1 MVSSVIES
9 LMQAR
14 LPMWALTF
22 LLPPSLATNAEERRD
37 RYGQSGH

>member
-9 LMQAR
+9 LMLA
-14 LPMWALTF
+14 AIV

-37 RYGQSGH
+37 RYGQSSH